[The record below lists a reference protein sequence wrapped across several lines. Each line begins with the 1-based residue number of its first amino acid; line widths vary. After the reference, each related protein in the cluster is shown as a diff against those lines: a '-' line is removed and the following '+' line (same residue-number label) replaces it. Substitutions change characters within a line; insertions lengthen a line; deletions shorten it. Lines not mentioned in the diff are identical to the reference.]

1 MERNVDY
8 KNNKPF
14 TRLPNEILNETL
26 ISDFGKRERK
36 VFDLIL
42 RLSYGCFNRNY
53 CIVRKVDFEAVG
65 VGSSKIKAVLESLIE
80 KNIIFIEEDL
90 NGLKITINEQVDL
103 WLIKTNGDEEK
114 LAKLVGKNLS
124 KQKQNDCQNS
134 NEILAE
140 TGKQNFD
147 KAFNFA
153 KKQCLKE
160 KDKEILKKN
169 IKENVA
175 NNNSINGIEK
185 MRKYLVNK
193 KSFNILKK
201 RSINN

>member
-1 MERNVDY
+1 MKGDIDC

-14 TRLPNEILNETL
+14 TRLPNEILNKTL

-36 VFDLIL
+36 VLDLIL

-53 CIVRKVDFEAVG
+53 CIARKVDFEAVG
-65 VGSSKIKAVLESLIE
+65 VGSSKIRAVLESLKE
-80 KNIIFIEEDL
+80 KNIIFIGENL
-90 NGLKITINEQVDL
+90 NELKITINKQVDL

-124 KQKQNDCQNS
+124 KRKQNDYQNS
-134 NEILAE
+134 NEMLTKTE
-140 TGKQNFD
+140 SQKLE
-147 KAFNFA
+147 KAFNFT

-169 IKENVA
+169 IKENGVA
-175 NNNSINGIEK
+175 NDDSISGIEK
-185 MRKYLVNK
+185 MRKHLIDK
-193 KSFNILKK
+193 KGFNI
-201 RSINN
+201 